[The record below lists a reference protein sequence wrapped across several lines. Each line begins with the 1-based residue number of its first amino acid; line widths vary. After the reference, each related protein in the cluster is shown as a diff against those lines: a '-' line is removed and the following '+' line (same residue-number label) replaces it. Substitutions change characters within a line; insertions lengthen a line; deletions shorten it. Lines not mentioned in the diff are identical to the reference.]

1 MLKLVLVLSV
11 LTFTWC
17 AEEAAA
23 GATAGATEG
32 AAAGATAEGASV
44 EAEAVAKAA
53 EEASE
58 ETAEEACKYSYKF
71 KTYPVLIPNG
81 SVSEFSI
88 RLSQQQFYHFSIGEQ
103 KH

>member
-17 AEEAAA
+17 AEEAAT

-58 ETAEEACKYSYKF
+58 ETAEEACKYSYK
-71 KTYPVLIPNG
+71 YYLVLIPNG
-81 SVSEFSI
+81 SVSEFRI
-88 RLSQQQFYHFSIGEQ
+88 KLSQQQLYYFSIGEQ